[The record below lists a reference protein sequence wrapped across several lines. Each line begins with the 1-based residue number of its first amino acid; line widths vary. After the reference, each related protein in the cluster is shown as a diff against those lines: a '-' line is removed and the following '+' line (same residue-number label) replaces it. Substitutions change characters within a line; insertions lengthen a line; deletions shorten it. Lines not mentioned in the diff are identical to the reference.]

1 MKPSAAPSAGRQAR
15 DVNCQYQV
23 CKKCQQSK
31 LPSPQCPP
39 LVNIPVGCPWQMI
52 ADILEVL
59 ISSKNN
65 CYLLVIQDY
74 YTKWAEAIPIPD
86 QKEVTITNELIKVLS
101 GLGIPEIYTLIKDV
115 ILKALFW
122 LKP

>member
-1 MKPSAAPSAGRQAR
+1 
-15 DVNCQYQV
+15 
-23 CKKCQQSK
+23 
-31 LPSPQCPP
+31 
-39 LVNIPVGCPWQMI
+39 MI

-74 YTKWAEAIPIPD
+74 HTKWAEAIPIPD